1 MLDIKLI
8 RDNPDIIRNNIR
20 LRFQEEEK
28 LPIMDEVV
36 DADSRWRESLDRLN
50 NLRHQRNVLSDT
62 IKTMRTAGQDAR
74 EQIESSGQLGKEIR
88 QLEEDVKASKEALDR
103 GMLRLPN
110 IAHES
115 VPQGTGEE
123 DNVEIRTWGGKPK
136 FGFPVKDHIDI
147 GRELDLFDLEK
158 AASVSGARWYYL
170 KNQAVLLQMALMR
183 FAMGKLVDHGFT
195 PVYPPAMIRERVM
208 EGAGFLPD
216 GREDIYKIEGED
228 LFAVGTSEQAL
239 AGLHDGEIVE
249 VGQLPLRYGGVSPC
263 FRTEVGSHG
272 RDTKGIF
279 RVHQFEKV
287 EMFAFT
293 LPENSWQ
300 EHEEML
306 VIAEDILKDLRVP
319 YRVVNVCTGELS
331 SVVAKRYDI
340 EAWLPGQEKY
350 REVVSCSNCTDYQA
364 RRLGIRYRK
373 APGEPTSFVHTLNST
388 ALASS
393 RTLIA
398 VLENYQ
404 TADGRVVV
412 PDVLRPLIAKMEII
426 EKG

>member
-1 MLDIKLI
+1 
-8 RDNPDIIRNNIR
+8 
-20 LRFQEEEK
+20 
-28 LPIMDEVV
+28 
-36 DADSRWRESLDRLN
+36 
-50 NLRHQRNVLSDT
+50 
-62 IKTMRTAGQDAR
+62 
-74 EQIESSGQLGKEIR
+74 
-88 QLEEDVKASKEALDR
+88 
-103 GMLRLPN
+103 
-110 IAHES
+110 
-115 VPQGTGEE
+115 
-123 DNVEIRTWGGKPK
+123 
-136 FGFPVKDHIDI
+136 
-147 GRELDLFDLEK
+147 
-158 AASVSGARWYYL
+158 
-170 KNQAVLLQMALMR
+170 
-183 FAMGKLVDHGFT
+183 
-195 PVYPPAMIRERVM
+195 MIRERVM

-412 PDVLRPLIAKMEII
+412 PDVLRPLMAKMEII